1 MRRVHPQAREAA
13 EDAGRAED
21 PPRSVASDPRAA
33 AAQALGSA
41 SRRVLLVDDNCDSI
55 ELLAEYLRRAGHEVV
70 VAYDPAAALA
80 AAGAQT
86 FDAVFVDVGLPEM
99 DGYELAQ
106 RLRETRG
113 HALRLFALTG
123 YGDDATR
130 TRSEDAGFEAHLTKP
145 ADPKAI
151 AAILRS

>member
-1 MRRVHPQAREAA
+1 MRRVHPQARGAA

-21 PPRSVASDPRAA
+21 PPGSVACDPRAE
-33 AAQALGSA
+33 AQALGSA

-70 VAYDPAAALA
+70 VAYDPSAALA
-80 AAGAQT
+80 AAGAQA
-86 FDAVFVDVGLPEM
+86 FDAVFVDVGLPG
-99 DGYELAQ
+99 DG
-106 RLRETRG
+106 RLRARAAPERDARARAAAVRPHGLRRRRHARPLRG
-113 HALRLFALTG
+113 RRVRG
-123 YGDDATR
+123 
-130 TRSEDAGFEAHLTKP
+130 HLTKP

>member
-21 PPRSVASDPRAA
+21 PRGSVACDPRAV

-70 VAYDPAAALA
+70 VAYDPSAALA
-80 AAGAQT
+80 AAGTQT
-86 FDAVFVDVGLPEM
+86 FDAAVVDVGLPEM
-99 DGYELAQ
+99 DGYELAR
-106 RLRETRG
+106 RLREGRG

-130 TRSEDAGFEAHLTKP
+130 SRSEAAGFEAHFTKP